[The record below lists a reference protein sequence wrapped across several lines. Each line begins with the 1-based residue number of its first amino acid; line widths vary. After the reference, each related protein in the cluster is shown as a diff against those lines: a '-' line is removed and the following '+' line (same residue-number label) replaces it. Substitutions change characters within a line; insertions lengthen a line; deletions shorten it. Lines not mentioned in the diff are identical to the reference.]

1 MPPSAIAVIV
11 LAAVVSAILLVVRLA
26 QNDSRSSTRNSY
38 QKPTYTAPTW
48 APPRPAPPVR
58 VPRSAM
64 SASNRTP
71 VQVRAVLQRQL
82 GQAYAD
88 EQERVRLHVLRQ
100 EQKVA
105 ARLARAQR
113 LLDFEELKALHAESR
128 QTADHAYRL
137 MAQARKAEDQLWSS
151 IKQTY
156 QTRDASGARSAY
168 RAQYTQTANALHQDK
183 DLVHSYLVQYKAD
196 VDRLNQKTG
205 RLRDSIN
212 ANCGAKGREWYG
224 ALMARTAARRE
235 GRMLAAPDL
244 VSYARA
250 PHRLG
255 PQLSHPAVSLG
266 RAPPRGLLHLGR
278 MSGQHSQHLK
288 CGTGRNDHMTGQS
301 APGRLQPVA
310 LDPLGG
316 EPIGLALMPGHD
328 HALVRHVKPQEVQD
342 GQCDSGHAGVEF
354 LIAHPVG
361 PDAG

>member
-1 MPPSAIAVIV
+1 MSPSAVIV
-11 LAAVVSAILLVVRLA
+11 IFIVFAAVVSVIVLVVRLA

-48 APPRPAPPVR
+48 TPPTPTPVR
-58 VPRSAM
+58 VPTSAV
-64 SASNRTP
+64 SASGRTP

-105 ARLARAQR
+105 ARLALAQR
-113 LLDFEELKALHAESR
+113 LLDFEELKALHAEAR

-156 QTRDASGARSAY
+156 QARDGSGARGAY
-168 RAQYTQTANALHQDK
+168 RAQYTQTANSLHQDK

-196 VDRLNQKTG
+196 VDRLNQNTG

-212 ANCGAKGREWYG
+212 ANCGAKGREWYR

-235 GRMLAAPDL
+235 GRMLAALAAPDL
-244 VSYARA
+244 MSYAS
-250 PHRLG
+250 H
-255 PQLSHPAVSLG
+255 LSHPAISELSPTTTAPQASSERPDLSARRDACGG
-266 RAPPRGLLHLGR
+266 RALRAYRRLFARPL
-278 MSGQHSQHLK
+278 
-288 CGTGRNDHMTGQS
+288 
-301 APGRLQPVA
+301 PG
-310 LDPLGG
+310 
-316 EPIGLALMPGHD
+316 GLATLGHRFRSPGS
-328 HALVRHVKPQEVQD
+328 PQ
-342 GQCDSGHAGVEF
+342 G
-354 LIAHPVG
+354 
-361 PDAG
+361 